1 MRDIEKKSIVYATD
15 HNFVL
20 MCAVSM
26 VSLIEM
32 SKKMTEYKVYI
43 LVDETL
49 TTEDFRVFDMIWEKY
64 PEVTHEFIAMDESI
78 FSDVSIKNSSL
89 TKSTF
94 YRLLLPGILNEA
106 DTCLYID
113 ADTLIEGDLSELFS
127 LDLNDDYIAGVLD
140 PGMKT
145 LDYCLDEIPD
155 MDSYINAGIL
165 LMNLKKMRED
175 NLEKKFFEILPNNY
189 RFNDQDIL
197 NVSCYGRIKLLS
209 QKYNQFS
216 HYPDGNEKT
225 LIRHLIGWGG
235 CRPSQ
240 NKRAKLSKT
249 WWAYADMFK
258 EFECY
263 KKISDEADQWYKSG
277 SLRYV
282 LDYCKTYDRVY
293 LWGSKEVA
301 RRLAHALKYN
311 GKDVL
316 ALVDNDSSCWGQKT
330 IVPIISPAELEINE
344 NTIVINTAWGAR
356 DAIRSQI
363 KALGASDE
371 QVIDFHRRPAGFYTV
386 LADEYR
392 QEELEELY
400 LWEYGTVRVE

>member
-1 MRDIEKKSIVYATD
+1 MADMKKKHIVYATD
-15 HNFVL
+15 HNFIML
-20 MCAVSM
+20 CAVSIL
-26 VSLIEM
+26 SLLHTNDNCAIHL
-32 SKKMTEYKVYI
+32 
-43 LVDETL
+43 LVDGTL
-49 TTEDFRVFDMIWEKY
+49 TEEDYQVFERIWVKY
-64 PEVTHEFIAMDESI
+64 PKIEHEYIRMDEQR
-78 FSDVSIKNSSL
+78 FSDASMEKSSL
-89 TKSTF
+89 TRSTY
-94 YRLLLPGILNEA
+94 YRLLLPSVLQEVE
-106 DTCLYID
+106 TCLYVD
-113 ADTLIEGDLSELFS
+113 ADTLIVGDLSELFS
-127 LDLNDDYIAGVLD
+127 WELDDDYIAGVWDAGIPEL
-140 PGMKT
+140 GYS
-145 LDYCLDEIPD
+145 LEEIPN
-155 MDSYINAGIL
+155 MDSYINAGVL

-175 NLEKKFFEILPNNY
+175 GIEEKCFSILPNNY
-189 RFNDQDIL
+189 HFHDQDIL
-197 NVSCYGRIKLLS
+197 NIACCGHIRLIDD
-209 QKYNQFS
+209 KYNYFS
-216 HYPDGNEKT
+216 HRLPEKT
-225 LIRHLIGWGG
+225 TPVVWHLIGWGG

-263 KKISDEADQWYKSG
+263 KKISDEGDQWYKSG

-282 LDYCKTYDRVY
+282 LDCCKTYDRVY
-293 LWGSKEVA
+293 LWGSKEAA

-311 GKDVL
+311 GKNVL
-316 ALVDNDSSCWGQKT
+316 ALVDNDASCWGQKA

-371 QVIDFHRRPAGFYTV
+371 QVVDFHRRPAGFYTV